1 MGFFRNMFDEAGSK
15 AGRAIG
21 NKLFPR
27 STDYVRIGDLDGN
40 STERAREMIE
50 AQSDAEQ
57 ERIAAQLS
65 ADTMRMVLN
74 LQFDMRD
81 MDHNLNVLTQL
92 ATIIDSLPSRF
103 NRTDEEKRIYKTAK
117 AKMEAGLNICK
128 SKDPHNPALK
138 YFEEKY
144 G

>member
-1 MGFFRNMFDEAGSK
+1 MGFFSNMFNEAGSK

-21 NKLFPR
+21 NKLFPK
-27 STDYVRIGDLDGN
+27 STDYVRLGDLDGN
-40 STERAREMIE
+40 TGQTTREVIE
-50 AQSDAEQ
+50 AQSDAEH

-74 LQFDMRD
+74 LQFDMHD

-103 NRTDEEKRIYKTAK
+103 NRTEEEKHIYKTAK

-128 SKDPHNPALK
+128 SKDPHNSALK

>member
-1 MGFFRNMFDEAGSK
+1 MGFFRNMFNEAGSK

-21 NKLFPR
+21 NKLFPK
-27 STDYVRIGDLDGN
+27 STDYIRIGDLDG
-40 STERAREMIE
+40 SSSERAREMIE
-50 AQSDAEQ
+50 VQSDAEQ

-74 LQFDMRD
+74 LQFDVRN

-92 ATIIDSLPSRF
+92 ATIIDSLPSWF
-103 NRTDEEKRIYKTAK
+103 NRTEEEKRIYKTAK
-117 AKMEAGLNICK
+117 AKMQAGLVICK
-128 SKDPHNPALK
+128 SKDPNNPTLA

>member
-21 NKLFPR
+21 NKLFPK

-103 NRTDEEKRIYKTAK
+103 NRTEEEKRIYKTAK
-117 AKMEAGLNICK
+117 AKMEAGLVICK
-128 SKDPHNPALK
+128 SKDPNNPALA

>member
-21 NKLFPR
+21 NKLFPK

-117 AKMEAGLNICK
+117 AKMEAGLVICK
-128 SKDPHNPALK
+128 SKDPHNQALA